1 MFDLLVFRYQK
12 FRKDMKKILN
22 HIKNKS
28 VFTRIFLAT
37 LSVCA
42 IIITVFAIIT
52 YSILERGLNSGIE
65 RMLNN
70 SAALIADTISAGV
83 APTSLD
89 SALRES
95 AKTLGIRTT
104 VVDSDG
110 KVIIDSSADSDSM
123 SNHIGRSE
131 IRSALDGKKSFVARY
146 SQTIGK
152 KMLYAALP
160 ALKNSSGGYKY
171 CVRQSVPLA
180 DIAKISELF
189 AAEIMTISIAA
200 VILAALFSWRIARS
214 IALPLVKLTD
224 VAYTY
229 AGGDLEAP
237 VPHSKIPE
245 ISQLGDSLSEM
256 AATLR
261 KRINSLNKRTCE
273 LGEIF
278 EHMSEAVFIC
288 SSDGEIRRLNKS
300 CNALFP
306 NAVQHSAA
314 ASSFRNSSI
323 LDAIDET
330 FAAKKTIYREIE
342 LGDDKVYALVGSPLP
357 YQAKKERALFVL
369 RDVSDSKRA
378 ERMRREFAAG
388 ASHELKTPIT
398 AVRMSAETICDLDD
412 ISQIKHFVGIILR
425 ESERM
430 SNLVDDMLLL
440 SRIEFTEKNVRENFS
455 LFPVSAAISEAV
467 SVHESELSAK
477 NDNIQVDCPGAL
489 EMRGDFCLI
498 QMAVSNLISNA
509 VKYGGDSCSIRIAA
523 RRKFDDIEIS
533 VSDTGPGIS
542 AANLPRVFE
551 RFFRA
556 DKGRS
561 RALGGTGLG
570 LAIVKHIAILHGGG
584 VAVSSTPG
592 SGSIFTITFKA

>member
-1 MFDLLVFRYQK
+1 M
-12 FRKDMKKILN
+12 
-22 HIKNKS
+22 
-28 VFTRIFLAT
+28 
-37 LSVCA
+37 
-42 IIITVFAIIT
+42 
-52 YSILERGLNSGIE
+52 
-65 RMLNN
+65 
-70 SAALIADTISAGV
+70 
-83 APTSLD
+83 
-89 SALRES
+89 
-95 AKTLGIRTT
+95 
-104 VVDSDG
+104 
-110 KVIIDSSADSDSM
+110 
-123 SNHIGRSE
+123 
-131 IRSALDGKKSFVARY
+131 
-146 SQTIGK
+146 
-152 KMLYAALP
+152 
-160 ALKNSSGGYKY
+160 
-171 CVRQSVPLA
+171 
-180 DIAKISELF
+180 
-189 AAEIMTISIAA
+189 
-200 VILAALFSWRIARS
+200 
-214 IALPLVKLTD
+214 
-224 VAYTY
+224 
-229 AGGDLEAP
+229 
-237 VPHSKIPE
+237 
-245 ISQLGDSLSEM
+245 
-256 AATLR
+256 
-261 KRINSLNKRTCE
+261 
-273 LGEIF
+273 
-278 EHMSEAVFIC
+278 
-288 SSDGEIRRLNKS
+288 
-300 CNALFP
+300 
-306 NAVQHSAA
+306 
-314 ASSFRNSSI
+314 
-323 LDAIDET
+323 
-330 FAAKKTIYREIE
+330 
-342 LGDDKVYALVGSPLP
+342 GDDKVYALVGSPLP

-412 ISQIKHFVGIILR
+412 ISQIKHFVRIILR

-542 AANLPRVFE
+542 AADLPRVFE